1 MTGPKPHVPRP
12 AVVPPRLNG
21 LTPRTPSQEYCT
33 PSGIWW
39 RVYEV
44 GERRSGTVVEP
55 RSLVFESMTTMRR
68 VCGFPHDWATLD
80 GVALEHLSRQR

>member
-1 MTGPKPHVPRP
+1 MTGPTPRAERP
-12 AVVPPRLNG
+12 VIAPPRLNW
-21 LTPRTPSQEYCT
+21 LTPRSPSQEYCT

-44 GERRSGTVVEP
+44 GERRAGPVVEP

-68 VCGFPHDWATLD
+68 VCAFPGNWATLD